1 MVLGNGLCFSRSIST
16 AQTTQ
21 DETSLLVAAHFGEP
35 PRRLWKEPDCAEK
48 DEQRDDL
55 KRDGEAPC
63 YGRVA
68 IVHEGQT
75 EFKPISYYDT
85 ENVQAMSFE
94 LDTERHILRSRNTVT
109 GVQNAILGISKGY
122 GASPE
127 VPGQSK
133 QVCAF
138 QKLT

>member
-1 MVLGNGLCFSRSIST
+1 MVLGNGLCFSCSIST

-35 PRRLWKEPDCAEK
+35 SRRLWEEPDCAEK

-55 KRDGEAPC
+55 KCDGKAPC
-63 YGRVA
+63 DGRVA
-68 IVHEGQT
+68 IVHERQT

-85 ENVQAMSFE
+85 ENVQTMSFE
-94 LDTERHILRSRNTVT
+94 LETVRHVLGSRN
-109 GVQNAILGISKGY
+109 GVKTH
-122 GASPE
+122 
-127 VPGQSK
+127 V
-133 QVCAF
+133 F